1 MPLTTGELLRFAAID
16 RRTLYTW
23 KRRYGV
29 QNARRGWW
37 QVDEISRL
45 ERAVA
50 VNIKQRRIK
59 R

>member
-1 MPLTTGELLRFAAID
+1 MPLTTGELLRLACID
-16 RRTLYTW
+16 KRTLYVW

-37 QVDEISRL
+37 QVEEISRL

-50 VNIKQRRIK
+50 VNIKSQRSK